1 MRITI
6 ITTFLLFFATVTC
19 IAQKFYD
26 TTSFL
31 GKADYVL
38 QYVDKKAENINLGN
52 KVLEKGLPDIYE
64 HAEQTL
70 TEATTLQTEFTEA
83 RDKFVK
89 DNKLDVV
96 EEPAE

>member
-1 MRITI
+1 MDNREKMEMMD
-6 ITTFLLFFATVTC
+6 
-19 IAQKFYD
+19 KFIRELED
-26 TTSFL
+26 LTNSQTS
-31 GKADYVL
+31 VL
-38 QYVDKKAENINLGN
+38 KKIGQIEAENINLGN

>member
-1 MRITI
+1 MNNREKMEMMDKLIRELEDLTNS
-6 ITTFLLFFATVTC
+6 
-19 IAQKFYD
+19 Q
-26 TTSFL
+26 TSVL
-31 GKADYVL
+31 KKIGKIE
-38 QYVDKKAENINLGN
+38 AENINLGN

-70 TEATTLQTEFTEA
+70 TEATTLHIEFTEA

-96 EEPAE
+96 EEVAE